1 MNSKFWDKKHW
12 FQPKSYLHFSKPL
25 GFEDFNRINKCV
37 IDKKFISR
45 YSFYPLIHRI
55 QIQPRYKKIVDKS
68 GKVYRSHFNYA
79 KNESTKKIRH
89 IFYANHL
96 DSQIY
101 SYYAKEVLTPLY
113 ENLLVTNPDFS
124 NCITAYR
131 FIPQFTE
138 SKKGKSNIHFA
149 QEVFKYI
156 KKQESCS
163 VLCFDIESFFDN
175 LNHKH
180 LKTAWCELIG
190 EEELPKDHYN
200 IYKSLTNFSYVEET
214 SLKRELKLDWI
225 NNGKI
230 LKQICNEKGISSY
243 YANVD
248 EFKKIV
254 VGNHNL
260 NKKPLIKRHPFNTS
274 PLPNEKS
281 VRKGIPQGSAIS
293 AFLANLYLLEFD
305 KEIYSLMQSVNG
317 LYRRYSDDIIC
328 ICDTNDEI
336 QIKKS
341 VEKAI
346 SKYSL
351 TLNEKVDLVRF
362 SKDKSDTLKYLGFE
376 FDGENI
382 FLKSAS
388 LSKYYRKCKRLIQHK
403 AYCGYKLQRKKVSIH
418 THIYR
423 KKIYRRYTH
432 LGTQNYLSYAFRAS
446 GILKSSTIRK
456 QLRMHWKKVHLYMNK
471 WSSRFNLTQK

>member
-1 MNSKFWDKKHW
+1 MNTKFWDKKHW

-25 GFEDFNRINKCV
+25 GFKDFNRIDKCM
-37 IDKKFISR
+37 IDKNFISS

-55 QIQPRYKKIVDKS
+55 QVQPRYKKLIDEN
-68 GKVYRSHFNYA
+68 GKTYRSHFNHA
-79 KNESTKKIRH
+79 KNESTKKVRH

-101 SYYAKEVLTPLY
+101 SYYAKEVLSPLY
-113 ENLLVTNPDFS
+113 ENLLSINPDFS

-131 FIPQFTE
+131 FIPQFPE

-149 QEVFKYI
+149 QDVFRYI
-156 KKQESCS
+156 KKQEACS

-190 EEELPKDHYN
+190 EDKLPKDHYN
-200 IYKSLTNFSYVEET
+200 IYKSLTNFSYVDET
-214 SLKRELKLDWI
+214 CLKRELNLDWI
-225 NNGKI
+225 DNGKI
-230 LKQICNEKGISSY
+230 LKQVCNEKAIDSY
-243 YANVD
+243 CADIND
-248 EFKKIV
+248 FKSRII
-254 VGNHNL
+254 GNKNL
-260 NKKPLIKRHPFNTS
+260 NKRPLIKSHPFSSSNIQNNKT
-274 PLPNEKS
+274 

-305 KEIYSLMQSVNG
+305 KEIYSLMKSVNG

-328 ICDTNDEI
+328 VCDTNIEI
-336 QIKKS
+336 HIKSS

-346 SKYSL
+346 NKYSL
-351 TLNEKVDLVRF
+351 KLNEKVDLVRF
-362 SKDKSDTLKYLGFE
+362 ARDKSETLKYLGFE

-403 AYCGYKLQRKKVSIH
+403 AYCGYKLQRKKTSIH

-432 LGTQNYLSYAFRAS
+432 LGNRNYLSYAFRAS
-446 GILKSSTIRK
+446 GILKSDTIRK
-456 QLRMHWKKVHLYMNK
+456 QLRMHWKKVYRYINK
-471 WSSRFNLTQK
+471 WSGKFNLTKK

>member
-1 MNSKFWDKKHW
+1 MNSKYRDKKHW

-25 GFEDFNRINKCV
+25 GFKDFN
-37 IDKKFISR
+37 FISKIVTNEKFVSK
-45 YSFYPLIHRI
+45 YAFYPLIHRI
-55 QIQPRYKKIVDKS
+55 QVQPRYKKIIHES
-68 GKVYRSHFNYA
+68 GNVYRSHFNYS
-79 KNESTKKIRH
+79 KNESTAKVRH

-101 SYYAKEVLTPLY
+101 SYYTKEVLTPFY
-113 ENLLVTNPDFS
+113 ENLLKLDPDFS
-124 NCITAYR
+124 SCITAYR
-131 FIPQFTE
+131 FVSQFPE

-156 KKQESCS
+156 KKREECS

-180 LKTAWCELIG
+180 LKKSWCELIG
-190 EEELPKDHYN
+190 EKELPKDHYN
-200 IYKSLTNFSYVEET
+200 IYKSLTNFSYVEEL

-225 NNGKI
+225 SNGKI
-230 LKQICNEKGISSY
+230 LKRICAERRINSY
-243 YANVD
+243 CTNVV
-248 EFKKIV
+248 EFKKRIA
-254 VGNHNL
+254 GSNNL
-260 NKKPLIKRHPFNTS
+260 NKRPLIKSHPFNTS
-274 PLPNEKS
+274 DLIGKK

-305 KEIYSLMQSVNG
+305 KEVYSLIKSVNG

-328 ICDTNDEI
+328 ICDINDEI
-336 QIKKS
+336 KIKKS
-341 VEKAI
+341 IEDSI
-346 SKYSL
+346 SRYCLK
-351 TLNEKVDLVRF
+351 LNEKVDLVRF
-362 SKDKSDTLKYLGFE
+362 PIQKSETLKYLGFE

-403 AYCGYKLQRKKVSIH
+403 AYRGYKLQRKKSSIH
-418 THIYR
+418 THIFR

-432 LGTQNYLSYAFRAS
+432 LGTQNYISYAFRAS
-446 GILKSSTIRK
+446 EILKSNSIRK
-456 QLRMHWKKVHLYMNK
+456 QLGMHWKKIHYYMIK
-471 WSSRFNLTQK
+471 WSARFNLTQK

>member
-1 MNSKFWDKKHW
+1 MNSKFWNKKHW

-25 GFEDFNRINKCV
+25 GFKDFNRISKCV
-37 IDKKFISR
+37 IDKNFISK

-55 QIQPRYKKIVDKS
+55 QIQPRYKKLFDEN
-68 GKVYRSHFNYA
+68 GNVYRSHFNHL
-79 KNESTKKIRH
+79 KKESTRKVRH

-101 SYYAKEVLTPLY
+101 SYYAKEILNPLY
-113 ENLLVTNPDFS
+113 EKLLASNPDFS
-124 NCITAYR
+124 DCITAYR
-131 FIPQFTE
+131 FIPQFPE

-149 QEVFKYI
+149 QEVFNYI
-156 KKQESCS
+156 KKQDSCS

-180 LKTAWCELIG
+180 LKTSWCKLI
-190 EEELPKDHYN
+190 EEKELPKDHYN
-200 IYKSLTNFSYVEET
+200 IYKSLTNFKYVEEI
-214 SLKRELKLDWI
+214 SLKRELNLDWV

-230 LKQICNEKGISSY
+230 LNQICNEKGIISY
-243 YANVD
+243 CTD
-248 EFKKIV
+248 IQDFKKRV
-254 VGNHNL
+254 VGGSNI
-260 NKKPLIKRHPFNTS
+260 NKKPLIKPHPFNTS
-274 PLPNEKS
+274 TSVHEKS
-281 VRKGIPQGSAIS
+281 IRKGIPQGSAIS

-305 KEIYSLMQSVNG
+305 KEIYSIMKSVNG

-328 ICDTNDEI
+328 ICDVNDEI
-336 QIKKS
+336 LIKTS

-351 TLNEKVDLVRF
+351 KLNEKVDLVRF
-362 SKDKSDTLKYLGFE
+362 TKQKSETLKYLGFE

-382 FLKSAS
+382 YLKSAS

-403 AYCGYKLQRKKVSIH
+403 AYCGYKLQRKKASIH

-432 LGTQNYLSYAFRAS
+432 LGTQNYLSYAYRAS
-446 GILKSSTIRK
+446 NILKSSSVRK
-456 QLRMHWKKVHLYMNK
+456 QLKRHWKVIHKHMNK
-471 WSSRFNLTQK
+471 WSSRFNLTKR